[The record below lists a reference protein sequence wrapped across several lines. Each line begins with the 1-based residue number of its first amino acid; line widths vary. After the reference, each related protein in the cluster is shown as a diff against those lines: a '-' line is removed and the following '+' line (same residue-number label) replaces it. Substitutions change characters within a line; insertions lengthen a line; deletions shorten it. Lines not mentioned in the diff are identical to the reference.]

1 MNCSEIRDLSIRYR
15 DAYKTLDKNAESS
28 EVVTLGAELIE
39 AQYNRI
45 DSLISRIMDWEEY
58 AAEHIT
64 TEENYT
70 SDMLEEAQLNVELLK
85 KNQDNIK
92 KVIAKAE
99 KIKPMDWYY

>member
-1 MNCSEIRDLSIRYR
+1 MNCCEIRDLSIRYR
-15 DAYKTLDKNAESS
+15 NAYKTLDKNAELS

-58 AAEHIT
+58 ADEHIT
-64 TEENYT
+64 TEEKYT

>member
-1 MNCSEIRDLSIRYR
+1 MNCCEIRDLSIRYR

-85 KNQDNIK
+85 KSQDNIK
-92 KVIAKAE
+92 EAIAKAE

>member
-1 MNCSEIRDLSIRYR
+1 MNCCEIRDLSIRYR
-15 DAYKTLDKNAESS
+15 NAYKTLDKNAELS